1 MNELKKYSY
10 LMMSIMNTLEKKKSA
25 SSLYKSN
32 DQENLLS
39 CAAQAGCGGSFGNAF
54 RSS

>member
-10 LMMSIMNTLEKKKSA
+10 LMMSVMNTLEKKKSA

-32 DQENLLS
+32 NQENLLS
-39 CAAQAGCGGSFGNAF
+39 CTAQAGCGGSFGNAF